1 MCRVPDQDDA
11 KYKDD
16 EDAYEDDLEE
26 MQTKTD
32 GIKPKDFPY
41 TFYLMDEKQEKAYEE
56 PIFSTYRGPIYWK
69 VDIQKSNYFED
80 IRRWRK
86 AFNAKIVV

>member
-1 MCRVPDQDDA
+1 MCRVPDQDDP

-32 GIKPKDFPY
+32 AIKPKNFPY
-41 TFYLMDEKQEKAYEE
+41 TFYLMDDKQEKAYEE
-56 PIFSTYRGPIYWK
+56 DLEEMQTK
-69 VDIQKSNYFED
+69 TD
-80 IRRWRK
+80 
-86 AFNAKIVV
+86 A

>member
-1 MCRVPDQDDA
+1 MCRVPDPEDA

-32 GIKPKDFPY
+32 KIKPKTFPY
-41 TFYLMDEKQEKAYEE
+41 TFYLMDEKQEKAHMKM
-56 PIFSTYRGPIYWK
+56 ISK
-69 VDIQKSNYFED
+69 KCKQKQIKS
-80 IRRWRK
+80 
-86 AFNAKIVV
+86 

>member
-1 MCRVPDQDDA
+1 MCRVPDQDDP

-32 GIKPKDFPY
+32 VIKPKEFPY
-41 TFYLMDEKQEKAYEE
+41 TFYLMEE
-56 PIFSTYRGPIYWK
+56 MQTKTDVIKPKEFP
-69 VDIQKSNYFED
+69 
-80 IRRWRK
+80 
-86 AFNAKIVV
+86 